1 MTRLLGYNALMV
13 ALAVAAFGVVAVP
26 IGIRRSRESLIHAT
40 YSATYAVFA
49 LVSVA
54 TFAMIFA
61 LVTHDFSVGY
71 VAQVGSRATPL
82 FYTIISLWGALEGS
96 ILFWAWV
103 LALLSALVVFWNRDR
118 EGALIPYTTMV
129 MLATSVFFLILL
141 VGPAN
146 PFTPVSPVPPDGPGP
161 NPLLQNH
168 ILMGVH
174 PPLLYLG
181 YVGLTVPFAF
191 AVGAMAAGEVAS
203 DDWIRLSRRWT
214 LGAWAFLTAAIIAGM
229 WWSYEVL
236 GWGGYW
242 AWDPVENAS
251 FMPWLTAT
259 AFLHSVM
266 VQERRGMLKLWN
278 LNLIVTTFALTI
290 LGTFLTR
297 SGVLSSVHAFG
308 EGPIGM
314 YFLVAIAIT
323 LVVSLALVAGNSEQL
338 SSDGRLDSVAS
349 RETVFLLNN
358 LMLTAFTFTVLVGTL
373 FPIVAEAARGV
384 KVSVGEPFFNK
395 MTLPLCAALLFLM
408 GVGPALPWRRASKEV
423 VRRQLLPPTI
433 GAFVGALVAIGAGAR
448 EVYAVLSFAFAS
460 FALVANVREYVT
472 GVRARMRV
480 RNEDAATALARLVG
494 ANRRR
499 YGGYVAH
506 LGVIAVALA
515 IAASSTF
522 RSEHEATLKKG
533 ESMRAGAFELR
544 LLEVYGRE
552 EPQRS
557 RIAASVAILRDGRE
571 IGRLDPAM
579 NFYPT
584 SQQPIPTPAVRSRPW
599 GDIYLN
605 LMAFKPDGSDA
616 TIKVILEPLVPWIWF
631 GGGIICLGAIISM
644 FPARRR
650 SPAWMGAVVPPVGV
664 GVSPVSGAA
673 GIMATNSLEGAD

>member
-49 LVSVA
+49 LVTVA

-146 PFTPVSPVPPDGPGP
+146 PFTPVAPVPPDGPGP

-236 GWGGYW
+236 GGGGYW

-506 LGVIAVALA
+506 LGVVAVALA

-557 RIAASVAILRDGRE
+557 RIAASVAILREGRE

-644 FPARRR
+644 FPTRRR